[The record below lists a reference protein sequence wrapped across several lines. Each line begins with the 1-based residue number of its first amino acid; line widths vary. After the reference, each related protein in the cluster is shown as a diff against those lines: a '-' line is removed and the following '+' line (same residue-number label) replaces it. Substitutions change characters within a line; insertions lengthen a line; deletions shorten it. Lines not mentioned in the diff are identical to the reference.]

1 MAVEQIS
8 EAQKE
13 NSVAAQSTA
22 EAAVAQKAEQTQA
35 IADQAV
41 ADATAQANAAI
52 DKANQALAD
61 LPGKIEE
68 TIDDFK
74 KAIEDMLNASM
85 PPAADP
91 NSYDFDVDAVL
102 GKLKG
107 VLNPVTSAISPVEQ
121 VVGKVPVL
129 GDLMSALTAVTSQ
142 SGPTTSLSKEDIKKM
157 VPEPPEI
164 PPALMAKIKAIKD
177 DLIMFSIQLPTLLI
191 DVIFQMLSSVFD
203 MINMIAGVIGVP
215 PMIFPFSLIKALP
228 PLMPKIKTLVT
239 QMPTIVEDTIKGVV
253 KQKMAEAQALSIPQ
267 TPSMAE
273 VSGVAKT
280 AVSAAEGQA
289 ASAAAGAA
297 SAATEAASSAANS
310 AASAAESAVGSTAT
324 EAATSAAA
332 SSESSEAANASTFIP
347 AAEEATPPSSPNTK
361 LETVNNKFNDAPV
374 EVLQAQ
380 ESPEKSTIQDVP
392 QTTPKPPTAPPKPA
406 RFNC

>member
-13 NSVAAQSTA
+13 NSAAAQSTA

-129 GDLMSALTAVTSQ
+129 GDLMSALTVVTSQ

-164 PPALMAKIKAIKD
+164 PPALMAKIKTIKD

-280 AVSAAEGQA
+280 VVSAAEGQA

-324 EAATSAAA
+324 EAATSAVA

-406 RFNC
+406 RF

>member
-13 NSVAAQSTA
+13 NSAAAQSTA

-310 AASAAESAVGSTAT
+310 AASASESAVGSTAT

-406 RFNC
+406 RF

>member
-13 NSVAAQSTA
+13 NSAAAQSTA
-22 EAAVAQKAEQTQA
+22 EAAVAQKA
-35 IADQAV
+35 DQAQAMV
-41 ADATAQANAAI
+41 DQAAADATAQANAAI

-129 GDLMSALTAVTSQ
+129 GDLMSALTSVTSQ
-142 SGPTTSLSKEDIKKM
+142 SGPATSLSKEDLKKL

-164 PPALMAKIKAIKD
+164 PPALMAKIKAVKD
-177 DLIMFSIQLPTLLI
+177 DLIMFSIQLPTILI
-191 DVIFQMLSSVFD
+191 DVIFQMLSSIYD
-203 MINMIAGVIGVP
+203 MIDMIAGIIGVP

-239 QMPTIVEDTIKGVV
+239 QMPTIVEDAIKGVV

-280 AVSAAEGQA
+280 SVSAAEGQV

-297 SAATEAASSAANS
+297 GNA
-310 AASAAESAVGSTAT
+310 AASAASEAT
-324 EAATSAAA
+324 LAASAAVEVQ
-332 SSESSEAANASTFIP
+332 SSTTSEKPSDSSLSEATIEEPP
-347 AAEEATPPSSPNTK
+347 ASSPNSK
-361 LETVNNKFNDAPV
+361 LEIVNNKLN
-374 EVLQAQ
+374 EVSAEVPQAQ

-392 QTTPKPPTAPPKPA
+392 QAIPKPPTAPPKPV
-406 RFNC
+406 RINVEFNHKLAKRA